1 MDDQTRIALISRLSE
16 AKDRKSQLLLRVRT
30 HIDNIE
36 EVRKTLGNPFFYD
49 GRPEGDPESKSRY
62 TGYTSHEP
70 GLQLVRECQE
80 VAKEIESIQV
90 ELRAAGL
97 DSE

>member
-1 MDDQTRIALISRLSE
+1 MDDRTRVALMTRLRE
-16 AKDRKSQLLLRVRT
+16 AKERESQLLLRVRT
-30 HIDNIE
+30 HADNIDE
-36 EVRKTLGNPFFYD
+36 IRKTLGNPFFYN

-97 DSE
+97 DSD

>member
-1 MDDQTRIALISRLSE
+1 MDDQARNSLMTRLSE
-16 AKDRKSQLLLRVRT
+16 AKERQSQLLLRVGR
-30 HIDNIE
+30 HADNIE
-36 EVRKTLGNPFFYD
+36 EIRKTLGNPFFY
-49 GRPEGDPESKSRY
+49 GSRPDDDPESKSRY

-80 VAKEIESIQV
+80 LAKDIESIQR

-97 DSE
+97 DSD

>member
-1 MDDQTRIALISRLSE
+1 MDDLTRIALMTRLSE
-16 AKDRKSQLLLRVRT
+16 AKDRESQLLLRVRT
-30 HIDNIE
+30 HSDNIE

-97 DSE
+97 DSD

>member
-1 MDDQTRIALISRLSE
+1 MDDQTRIALMTRLSE
-16 AKDRKSQLLLRVRT
+16 AKERESQLLLRVRA
-30 HIDNIE
+30 HSDNIG
-36 EVRKTLGNPFFYD
+36 EVRNPFGNPFFYD

-80 VAKEIESIQV
+80 VANEIESIQV

>member
-1 MDDQTRIALISRLSE
+1 MDDQAHNSLLTRLSE
-16 AKDRKSQLLLRVRT
+16 AKERQSQLLLRVRT
-30 HIDNIE
+30 HADNIE
-36 EVRKTLGNPFFYD
+36 KIRSTLGNPFFYSA
-49 GRPEGDPESKSRY
+49 RPEGDLESKSRY

-80 VAKEIESIQV
+80 LAKEIESIQA

>member
-1 MDDQTRIALISRLSE
+1 MDDQARNALMTRLSE
-16 AKDRKSQLLLRVRT
+16 AKERESQLLLRGAHTRIT
-30 HIDNIE
+30 LRKI
-36 EVRKTLGNPFFYD
+36 RKTLGNPFFYS
-49 GRPEGDPESKSRY
+49 GRPDDDLESKSRY

-80 VAKEIESIQV
+80 LAKEIESIRG

-97 DSE
+97 DSD